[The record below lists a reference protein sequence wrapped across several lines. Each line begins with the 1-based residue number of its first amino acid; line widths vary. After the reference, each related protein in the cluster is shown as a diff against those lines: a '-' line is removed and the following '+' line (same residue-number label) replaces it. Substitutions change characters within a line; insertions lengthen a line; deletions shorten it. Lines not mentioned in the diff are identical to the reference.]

1 MSMPLDQLQQPPPS
15 LSYTH
20 YSRHGSVGPVIA
32 VLAVI
37 AILGTL
43 AAIVGRLCSGRR
55 IMGHGQYDI
64 ESWLEEKCS
73 SCIDGRVNPPPL
85 PSADIS
91 AGSVPLSIPIHT
103 QEETKPDEPSS
114 QNPRPKGGSWNGVFH
129 DTVISSASVLF
140 PFSSFCQGTCR
151 ERGPHLKNG
160 FSIDEKW
167 LKCWTIFAFFF
178 SSPLLHSHIV
188 GLGRT
193 IFNEFSLFKYFRDLW
208 R

>member
-1 MSMPLDQLQQPPPS
+1 MPLDQLQQRRH
-15 LSYTH
+15 H
-20 YSRHGSVGPVIA
+20 YLTPHLLKAWISWSRSSA

-114 QNPRPKGGSWNGVFH
+114 QNPRPKGGS
-129 DTVISSASVLF
+129 
-140 PFSSFCQGTCR
+140 
-151 ERGPHLKNG
+151 
-160 FSIDEKW
+160 
-167 LKCWTIFAFFF
+167 
-178 SSPLLHSHIV
+178 
-188 GLGRT
+188 
-193 IFNEFSLFKYFRDLW
+193 
-208 R
+208 